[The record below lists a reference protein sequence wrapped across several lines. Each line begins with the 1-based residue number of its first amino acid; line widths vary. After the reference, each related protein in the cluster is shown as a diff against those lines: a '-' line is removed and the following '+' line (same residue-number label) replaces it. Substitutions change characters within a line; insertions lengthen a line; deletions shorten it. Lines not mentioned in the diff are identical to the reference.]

1 MPILGAHMSTA
12 GGFYKST
19 ILAKEAGCNCVQ
31 LFTKNNKQ
39 WKAKPIT
46 DEDVTL
52 FRDALEE
59 NKISHPLSHA
69 SYLINLAN
77 AEDDKRQKS
86 IDAFVV
92 ELQRAEQLGIPC
104 VVLHP
109 GSCSTSDEETGL
121 KLIAQSLDEVHKT
134 VGEVQ
139 TMCLLENTAGQG
151 SQLGYD
157 FKHLGKIIDLSSEPE
172 RVGVCI
178 DTCHAFAAG
187 YAMGTE
193 EEYESTIEAM
203 EEGFGID
210 RIKAFHLNDSK
221 KPFGERKDRHEAIG
235 KGEMGLEPFRF
246 LLNDARFE
254 NVPMYLET
262 PKEESGGIE
271 WDIENLATLRSLVGE

>member
-1 MPILGAHMSTA
+1 MAILGAHMSTA
-12 GGFYKST
+12 GGFYKSVER
-19 ILAKEAGCNCVQ
+19 ANEAGCNCVQ

-46 DEDVTL
+46 EEDARL
-52 FRDALEE
+52 FREALKE
-59 NKISHPLSHA
+59 KQISHPLSHA

-77 AEDDKRQKS
+77 AEDEMRQKS

-121 KLIAQSLDEVHKT
+121 KLIAQSLDEVHAT
-134 VGEVQ
+134 VGDIEA
-139 TMCLLENTAGQG
+139 MCLLENTAGQG

-157 FKHLGKIIDLSSEPE
+157 FEHLQKIIDLTTESE

-178 DTCHAFAAG
+178 DTCHAFSAG
-187 YAMGTE
+187 YSMATE
-193 EEYESTIEAM
+193 EEYEATIEAM
-203 EEGFGID
+203 EESFGID

-235 KGEMGLEPFRF
+235 KGEMGLEPFRH
-246 LLNDARFE
+246 LLNDARFQD
-254 NVPMYLET
+254 VPMYLET

-271 WDIENLATLRSLVGE
+271 WDMENLATLRSLVS

>member
-12 GGFYKST
+12 GGFYKSVQ
-19 ILAKEAGCNCVQ
+19 LAQKAGCDCVQ

-46 DEDVTL
+46 DEDIEL
-52 FRDALEE
+52 FQKALKE
-59 NKISHPLSHA
+59 NEIRHPLSHA

-77 AEDDKRQKS
+77 ADDAKRQTS

-92 ELQRAEQLGIPC
+92 ELQRAEQLGIRG

-121 KLIAQSLDEVHKT
+121 KLIAQSLDEVHQS
-134 VGEVQ
+134 VGDINA
-139 TMCLLENTAGQG
+139 MCLLENTAGQG

-157 FKHLGKIIDLSSEPE
+157 FKHLEKIIHLSSDPD
-172 RVGVCI
+172 RIGVCI
-178 DTCHAFAAG
+178 DTCHAFSAG
-187 YAMGTE
+187 YAMGSE
-193 EEYESTIEAM
+193 EEYEATIDEM
-203 EEGFGID
+203 DETFGTE

-221 KPFGERKDRHEAIG
+221 KPFGDRKDRHEAIG
-235 KGEMGLEPFRF
+235 QGEMGLEPFRF
-246 LLNDARFE
+246 LLNDARFAD
-254 NVPMYLET
+254 VPMYLET

-271 WDIENLATLRSLVGE
+271 WDMKNLATLRSLVS

>member
-1 MPILGAHMSTA
+1 MSTA
-12 GGFYKST
+12 GGFYKSVER
-19 ILAKEAGCNCVQ
+19 ANEAGCNCVQ

-46 DEDVTL
+46 EEDARL
-52 FRDALEE
+52 FREALKE
-59 NKISHPLSHA
+59 KQISHPLSHA

-77 AEDDKRQKS
+77 AEDEMRQKS

-121 KLIAQSLDEVHKT
+121 KLIAQSLDEVHAT
-134 VGEVQ
+134 VGDIEA
-139 TMCLLENTAGQG
+139 MCLLENTAGQG

-157 FKHLGKIIDLSSEPE
+157 FEHLQKIIDLTTESE

-178 DTCHAFAAG
+178 DTCHAFSAG
-187 YAMGTE
+187 YSMATE
-193 EEYESTIEAM
+193 EEYEATIEAM
-203 EEGFGID
+203 EESFGID

-235 KGEMGLEPFRF
+235 KGEMGLEPFRH
-246 LLNDARFE
+246 LLNDARFQD
-254 NVPMYLET
+254 VPMYLET

-271 WDIENLATLRSLVGE
+271 WDMENLATLRSLVS